1 MADKEAKG
9 MSADRGLPVS
19 LRYGYLEDSRQI
31 SEIHRSY
38 VDRWYRKIGN
48 GQFYVPYEALSLGE
62 RWGFGGPWMSVETC
76 SIHLN
81 YLLLN
86 SHIPIVAQQ
95 GDKLVGEMEL
105 FMGEEGPPFGKNLH
119 IGLLYVRKGFTGQG
133 IGKALAGKAMEIAGK
148 CDCDTVTVASSQANE
163 GFYEK
168 CGFERSGTMVEVE
181 ASTKDYGVK
190 VYRIRPPSR
199 LESFTR
205 GMPMRLG
212 RLQSSAYHLFEQSM
226 KYAIPEFL
234 LNGRST
240 AFVKVNGHPS
250 LLVFH
255 EYDGEPSRA
264 DVYAWSKDADT
275 LELAAAALT
284 MLHGMGI
291 KYAGMLMT
299 AEDYALIGDR
309 LDAVIKGSR
318 SVLMCRRR

>member
-1 MADKEAKG
+1 
-9 MSADRGLPVS
+9 MSANENLPVS
-19 LRYGYLEDSRQI
+19 LRYGCLEDAPQI

-48 GQFYVPYEALSLGE
+48 GQFVVPYSALSLGE

-86 SHIPIVAQQ
+86 SHIPIVAQC
-95 GDKLVGEMEL
+95 GDQLVGEMEL
-105 FMGEEGPPFGKNLH
+105 FMGQEGPPFGKNLH
-119 IGLLYVRKGFTGQG
+119 IGLLYVKKGFTGKG
-133 IGKALAGKAMEIAGK
+133 IGKALVAKAMELARK

-168 CGFERSGTMVEVE
+168 CGLERSGTMVEVE
-181 ASTKDYGVK
+181 AATKAYDVK
-190 VYRIRPPSR
+190 ALRMRPPLR
-199 LESFTR
+199 LASFAR

-212 RLQSSAYHLFEQSM
+212 RLQSSAYHLFEQSIN
-226 KYAIPEFL
+226 YAIPEFL

-240 AFVKVNGHPS
+240 AFMKVNGHPS
-250 LLVFH
+250 ILAFH

-264 DVYAWSKDADT
+264 DVYAWSRDADT

-284 MLHGMGI
+284 ILHGMGI

-299 AEDYALIGDR
+299 AEDYTLIGDR
-309 LDAVIKGSR
+309 LDAIIKGSR
-318 SVLMCRRR
+318 SVLMCRMR